1 MFNSNQG
8 VYYRGV
14 QTVSPAGSGNATNG
28 LSVDP
33 VSGDYV
39 LGNNTSQAGAPA
51 QLLSDREIITNNNR
65 LTLKD
70 TTGVT
75 CRMLIGNTAA
85 FNISLTSSVAQ
96 INYGLNQ
103 GILPLI
109 FLRQSDGAINI
120 GQDGAAFNNAQLQIS
135 GTMTSRLLIRSQS
148 SGSMNLDRTVDSGKV
163 LTNSNATGQ
172 LTINLPS
179 IVASNYAGFHC
190 YIVVDKNNGIR
201 VTSPDAT
208 INVSGQI
215 AAAGAFVT
223 SALVGSVLHL
233 VCIAGGT
240 HWHAMSVTGSW
251 II

>member
-1 MFNSNQG
+1 MYNSNQG
-8 VYYRGV
+8 IFYQGV
-14 QTVSPAGSGNATNG
+14 QTVSPAGSGDASNG

-51 QLLSDREIITNNNR
+51 QLLSDREIITNNKV

-70 TTGVT
+70 TTGIT
-75 CRMLIGNTAA
+75 TRMIIGNTAA

-120 GQDGAAFNNAQLQIS
+120 AQDSAAFNGAQLQVS
-135 GTMTSRLLIRSQS
+135 GTMTSRLAIRSQA
-148 SGSMNLDRTVDSGKV
+148 SGTMTLDRTVDSGKI
-163 LTNSNATGQ
+163 LTNSNATGL
-172 LTINLPS
+172 LTIALPS
-179 IVASNYAGFHC
+179 IVLSNYSGFHC

-201 VTSPDAT
+201 FSSPDAT
-208 INVSGQI
+208 INISGQI
-215 AAAGAFVT
+215 AAAAAFVT
-223 SALVGSVLHL
+223 STTVGSVVHL
-233 VCIAGGT
+233 ACIAGGT

-251 II
+251 TL